1 MGNYW
6 ATDFMI
12 SLLMLLKSLNGVKS
26 AVLEL
31 SLIVLIDDKSNKSS
45 CVGRPADEEDPRNQG
60 S

>member
-1 MGNYW
+1 
-6 ATDFMI
+6 MI

-31 SLIVLIDDKSNKSS
+31 SLIGLIDDKSNKSS